1 MGNLRNLANPG
12 KLGNLRKLA
21 PVIPALIL
29 AGCATPPPPPPPLPQ
44 MPSRAGSG
52 QGIDLATDSSDVLN
66 ELQASRLEFVA
77 RYYRTPESRWP
88 PLSAGEAQRLSALGL
103 KIVAVWEAH
112 SRDASHFSY
121 FYGYN
126 DAMMAY
132 LQARAVDQPPGSA
145 IYFAVDYNAPPE
157 TFAAI
162 DDYFH
167 GVAAGFATANAGKP
181 YYAIGVYGS
190 GAVCDEVKRTG
201 LAQYSWLSNSFAW
214 TDSTS
219 YEDWNIRQGE
229 RSPDLSFNH
238 DSDEA
243 RDEYGAFQL
252 ASSGL
257 AGADNQMPRGVAA
270 AQTPQVAGQPLPV
283 GQAPQIG
290 QPPQIGPAPPDGQ
303 SLVSAIT
310 AVH

>member
-1 MGNLRNLANPG
+1 
-12 KLGNLRKLA
+12 
-21 PVIPALIL
+21 
-29 AGCATPPPPPPPLPQ
+29 

-52 QGIDLATDSSDVLN
+52 QGIDLATDASDVLN

-88 PLSAGEAQRLSALGL
+88 PLSASEAQRLSALGL

-112 SRDASHFSY
+112 SRDPSHFSY

-145 IYFAVDYNAPPE
+145 IYFAVDYNAPPQ

-167 GVAAGFATANAGKP
+167 GVAAGFAAANAGKP
-181 YYAIGVYGS
+181 YYAVGVYGS

-214 TDSTS
+214 TASTS

-252 ASSGL
+252 ANSGL
-257 AGADNQMPRGVAA
+257 ASPDNQAVPRGFAA
-270 AQTPQVAGQPLPV
+270 SQTPQNGQSPQDGQPL
-283 GQAPQIG
+283 
-290 QPPQIGPAPPDGQ
+290 
-303 SLVSAIT
+303 VSTIT